1 MPESNSRMHSEDWPF
16 VQRILDL
23 TEGHSNA
30 QRARMIMAVL
40 SQRRRADLV
49 KAVSEVTPRS
59 SQERPLGDW
68 LSGNHSRMC
77 RSKLESVFVHRKA
90 KLLQLPTRNFVRTFA
105 VPTCDRALQACS
117 GQRSL
122 NRFNVWKEATVRGD
136 VVMPDPTAILAIG
149 QFEAAGSRS
158 ARKMHEPLHVKNLPR
173 GVEIC
178 NRSSI
183 RANTGLHAI

>member
-16 VQRILDL
+16 VQKILDL
-23 TEGHSNA
+23 TEWPQ
-30 QRARMIMAVL
+30 QRSKSENDHGCVKP
-40 SQRRRADLV
+40 RRADLV

-77 RSKLESVFVHRKA
+77 RSKLESAFVHRKA